1 MDSLPIQHSG
11 ARMPA
16 ELTSDEI
23 DQVGGGLMPTVA
35 DVGGNFFDRIF
46 VIQCG
51 TGGGVDPNCHYQ
63 GYGNS

>member
-1 MDSLPIQHSG
+1 MDSLPIQHSS
-11 ARMPA
+11 ARMPR

-35 DVGGNFFDRIF
+35 DIGANLFSGIF

-51 TGGGVDPNCHYQ
+51 IGGSADLGHHYLE
-63 GYGNS
+63 GANS

>member
-1 MDSLPIQHSG
+1 MESLPMQHNS
-11 ARMPA
+11 ARMPR

-35 DVGGNFFDRIF
+35 DIGTNLFKGIF

-51 TGGGVDPNCHYQ
+51 IGGGADPGHHHL
-63 GYGNS
+63 GGANS